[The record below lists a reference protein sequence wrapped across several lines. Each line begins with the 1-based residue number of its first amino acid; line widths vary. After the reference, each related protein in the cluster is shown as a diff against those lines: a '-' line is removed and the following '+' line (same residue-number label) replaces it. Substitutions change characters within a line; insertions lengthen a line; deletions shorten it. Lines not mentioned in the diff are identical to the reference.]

1 MLLNRPSIV
10 YLNAK
15 SHYMERNISILCI
28 VPITDSDASIAQ
40 EGHGKIDFAS
50 FCFAD
55 NEGVKEAFAV
65 GGGIV
70 RRFAHAL
77 CNIHGGRGTI

>member
-1 MLLNRPSIV
+1 MRKVIIWNGIYRYCALCRLLIPTQV
-10 YLNAK
+10 F
-15 SHYMERNISILCI
+15 
-28 VPITDSDASIAQ
+28 AQ